1 MGFKEFKHIGK
12 TLSISDTDTKTTDFI
27 YGWDDVYG
35 GGGWGG
41 AISDVSGGYNTDITK
56 TTKIIQNDGT
66 VKSVSTEPADPYVNP
81 TGDMNGVVPDATKVI
96 PVAEQSST
104 EDRPPVTWG
113 NIDPYDPSYSIPET
127 PAEKPVDTTDGEKDK
142 KPTEKSIYERYT
154 NLIQLKN
161 AYIAG
166 DISEAQI
173 QQWFGMYGINEE
185 AQGMWWD
192 SLKPVDTGEGEKV
205 VDGTTET
212 TTEIT
217 EETPALTNTDGEQ
230 IFTSSSYSSVPWSP
244 IYNDFLRKNF
254 GGASNPYVYAD
265 ARNKGLGNDPLQRT
279 VYTQFLVQATEDD
292 PHGGQLQGSAI
303 VNDSPTG
310 GRSYS
315 WSGMNQNSNVFANF
329 LDTYEP
335 LTGSALTNK
344 IDEVITTLQVPDETW
359 GEFDPAKEGTYSS
372 EQLRD
377 FRWRDR
383 FGFGS
388 RASQNQQALAALPIM
403 QNTPALLRSETSAI
417 LGRMHD
423 RWMANPNKDANEGW
437 LEFVARN
444 NYFGMIGEQDISG
457 KNQTPDTGDVLGASY
472 YNLED

>member
-12 TLSISDTDTKTTDFI
+12 TLSISDTDTKTTDFY
-27 YGWDDVYG
+27 YGWDDVSG
-35 GGGWGG
+35 GGGWDNYG

-66 VKSVSTEPADPYVNP
+66 VKSVSTEPVDSYVNP
-81 TGDMNGVVPDATKVI
+81 TGDTFIG
-96 PVAEQSST
+96 
-104 EDRPPVTWG
+104 G
-113 NIDPYDPSYSIPET
+113 DPFSDPSYSIPET
-127 PAEKPVDTTDGEKDK
+127 PVEKPVDTTDGEKDK

-173 QQWFGMYGINEE
+173 QQWFGMYGINQE
-185 AQGMWWD
+185 AQDMWWD
-192 SLKPVDTGEGEKV
+192 SVKPVDTGEGEKV

-315 WSGMNQNSNVFANF
+315 WSGMDQNSNVFASF
-329 LDTYEP
+329 LDTYKP

-359 GEFDPAKEGTYSS
+359 AEFDPAKEGTYSP

-403 QNTPALLRSETSAI
+403 QNTPAVLKSETSAI

-444 NYFGMIGEQDISG
+444 NYFGMIGGNEMITGQE
-457 KNQTPDTGDVLGASY
+457 TPDTGGADY
-472 YNLED
+472 FRLEN

>member
-12 TLSISDTDTKTTDFI
+12 TLSISDTDTKTTDFY
-27 YGWDDVYG
+27 YGWDDVSG
-35 GGGWGG
+35 GGGWDNYG

-66 VKSVSTEPADPYVNP
+66 VKSVSTAPVDSYVNP
-81 TGDMNGVVPDATKVI
+81 TGDAFIG
-96 PVAEQSST
+96 
-104 EDRPPVTWG
+104 G
-113 NIDPYDPSYSIPET
+113 DPFSDPSYSIPET
-127 PAEKPVDTTDGEKDK
+127 PVEKPVDATDGEKDK

-154 NLIQLKN
+154 NLDQLKS
-161 AYIAG
+161 AYIANEIG
-166 DISEAQI
+166 EAQI
-173 QQWFGMYGINEE
+173 QQWFGVHGISEE
-185 AQGMWWD
+185 AQKMWWD
-192 SLKPVDTGEGEKV
+192 SLTPVDTGKGEKV
-205 VDGTTET
+205 VDETTET

-292 PHGGQLQGSAI
+292 PHGGQLEGSAI

-315 WSGMNQNSNVFANF
+315 WSGMNQNSNVFASF

-444 NYFGMIGEQDISG
+444 NYFGMIGGNETITGQE
-457 KNQTPDTGDVLGASY
+457 TPDTGGASY